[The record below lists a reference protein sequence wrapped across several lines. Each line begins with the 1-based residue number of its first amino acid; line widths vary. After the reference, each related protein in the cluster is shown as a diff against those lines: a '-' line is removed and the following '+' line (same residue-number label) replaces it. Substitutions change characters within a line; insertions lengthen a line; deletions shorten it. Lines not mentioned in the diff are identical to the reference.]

1 MERSSSQRD
10 LRSERLSKTPYTRP
24 GPSSSRLRKST
35 SMTPLA
41 TLKSIVSYV
50 SSPFT
55 RSSTLLPTHSSS
67 THNQNQDQNHDQDLD
82 VQVDNDQKSESGSE
96 DNWNGEPPEN
106 MQGQDVFSLAAAAGR
121 RGDEFEERASAWRS
135 RGEKPGGRRELARLG
150 LEAQP
155 TKSSLEP
162 PTPTAPG
169 HFALMKSSPSMP
181 LLSSSSTTNAQ
192 SSSLQVPF
200 IAGPPRASGFGSG
213 LGSSS
218 TLTRARSAL
227 AISEQNNTTLPPR
240 SPLPSFVP
248 PAISTPQQ
256 QLQTAGVG
264 LSSSASSVALTA
276 FLEAKK
282 GQQMT
287 PDDFRVIETL
297 TDNMKAESHVGSPPR
312 SAGKINRWAAGSY
325 PSSGSGS
332 KTGLQSSRSFIGL
345 STPAKQSPNVNGGL
359 STPGQVF
366 AVGTMPTPGSNHVK
380 ASPYKQRYLG
390 PGMSPR
396 RMFPQPKKS
405 SLKPLFNFGAAPDDE
420 IAKGNKKRKT
430 GEEEDEAQE
439 SMEVDETSSSL
450 AKSAILG
457 SPSQPAKGLSSSVS
471 MPSLAGSTKP
481 SSLDRSSSKL
491 SVGPIHTPVRPSPL
505 SRSINKP
512 ESPVPTSSPGPVDEK
527 AKRKAEAEAAGKK
540 RAAEII
546 MDIIDEEIGPVV
558 PTRQAEPIVF
568 NPYDRNSLNPS
579 PAPAVPSSTPS
590 KAFAGST
597 PRKGGA
603 GGSGSGG
610 AISPARRT
618 PTRGAAAKL
627 EAHREAMK
635 GSKPLTTIDRI
646 KGVRPWETRGSPS
659 RSTGPGRVEAPT
671 PDDDIIEID
680 ELVDESE
687 AASASASSR
696 APSPAPAPASAFA
709 PAAQGPSTKP
719 AAPSFTSA
727 SAKIP
732 PAETFKPF
740 SPPTVSFSSQPLP
753 KSASANAPS
762 IGSFDSPTRDSIIAA
777 SKTSSQQNAVPKPT
791 FSFTPSPAPAKKQ
804 EQESELVKPA
814 SASAPVSPASASSSK
829 LDVNAIYL
837 SAKDSALKI
846 AKPALPFF
854 TFTLPPRPLESAK
867 TKEQAEAAEAVRR
880 EASQRPAP
888 TFSFTLTAEIASVK
902 PAANA
907 NAGTGGAEW
916 TCTLCMLKNPGSA
929 TEKCTVCENPKPTS
943 APTKAS
949 GSGSASASSAS
960 STSSGPWTCSLCML
974 QNPASAT
981 EKCTI
986 CEAPKPAAGSAK
998 SAAPAPAFSFGASP
1012 SVLPSTSGGDGVGP
1026 WTCSLCML
1034 QNPASATEKC
1044 TICEAPKP
1052 ASSAPASTSAAAPA
1066 STPFTGFGAGFG
1078 PKKAAGGG
1086 EWTCSTCMLQN
1097 PDSAKEKCTIC
1108 EAKRP

>member
-10 LRSERLSKTPYTRP
+10 LKSERLSRTPYTRP
-24 GPSSSRLRKST
+24 EPSRLRKSA

-55 RSSTLLPTHSSS
+55 RSSSLLPTHS
-67 THNQNQDQNHDQDLD
+67 TNQDLD
-82 VQVDNDQKSESGSE
+82 VQVDQNGKHEEIDIDQKSESGSE
-96 DNWNGEPPEN
+96 DNWNGEPPAN

-121 RGDEFEERASAWRS
+121 RGDDFEERASNWRS

-150 LEAQP
+150 LEAHSS
-155 TKSSLEP
+155 KSSLEP

-169 HFALMKSSPSMP
+169 HFALIKLSPSMP
-181 LLSSSSTTNAQ
+181 ALSSAKTS
-192 SSSLQVPF
+192 SSSLQVPL
-200 IAGPPRASGFGSG
+200 AAPPRPSGAT
-213 LGSSS
+213 S
-218 TLTRARSAL
+218 TSTRARSPL
-227 AISEQNNTTLPPR
+227 AAEQNNSLPPR

-248 PAISTPQQ
+248 PSISTPQH
-256 QLQTAGVG
+256 AGG
-264 LSSSASSVALTA
+264 LSSSASSAALTA

-287 PDDFRVIETL
+287 PEDFRVIETL

-312 SAGKINRWAAGSY
+312 SVDRTAGWAAGSY
-325 PSSGSGS
+325 PSSGSAL
-332 KTGLQSSRSFIGL
+332 KSSRSYIGL
-345 STPAKQSPNVNGGL
+345 STPAKHSAVGGP

-366 AVGTMPTPGSNHVK
+366 SVGTVPTPGSFSLAGQVK

-405 SLKPLFNFGAAPDDE
+405 SLKPLFNFGAAPDDD
-420 IAKGNKKRKT
+420 IVKNKKRKT
-430 GEEEDEAQE
+430 DDDEEEIMD
-439 SMEVDETSSSL
+439 VDEKSTSPARSGVFGSSS
-450 AKSAILG
+450 
-457 SPSQPAKGLSSSVS
+457 SQPVKGLASSAS
-471 MPSLAGSTKP
+471 MPSLAGFGKP
-481 SSLDRSSSKL
+481 SPIDRSQNKL
-491 SVGPIHTPVRPSPL
+491 SAGPVHTPARPSPL
-505 SRSINKP
+505 SRSVNTP
-512 ESPVPTSSPGPVDEK
+512 ESPASTTPGRETGDDK

-558 PTRQAEPIVF
+558 PTRKAEPIVF

-597 PRKGGA
+597 PRK
-603 GGSGSGG
+603 SGTHTPV
-610 AISPARRT
+610 SPARRT

-646 KGVRPWETRGSPS
+646 KGVRPWESRGSPS
-659 RSTGPGRVEAPT
+659 RNPGAGRVETPT

-680 ELVDESE
+680 ELINDSE
-687 AASASASSR
+687 AASASSR
-696 APSPAPAPASAFA
+696 APSPAPASRP
-709 PAAQGPSTKP
+709 QQPSTHKP
-719 AAPSFTSA
+719 AEPTFTSA

-732 PAETFKPF
+732 PAQTFKPF
-740 SPPTVSFSSQPLP
+740 DTPALSFSSQPLP
-753 KSASANAPS
+753 KSASQAAPS

-777 SKTSSQQNAVPKPT
+777 SKPRENAVPRPT
-791 FSFTPSPAPAKKQ
+791 FSFTPSPAPAK
-804 EQESELVKPA
+804 EQESTEQAKPA
-814 SASAPVSPASASSSK
+814 RAPSSFTSISSK

-854 TFTLPPRPLESAK
+854 TFTLPPRPLESSK

-880 EASQRPAP
+880 EAAKRQAP
-888 TFSFTLTAEIASVK
+888 TFTFNLTATPIDTGASK
-902 PAANA
+902 SAANA
-907 NAGTGGAEW
+907 AEW
-916 TCTLCMLKNPGSA
+916 TCSLCMLKNPASA
-929 TEKCTVCENPKPTS
+929 TEKCTVCENPKPAS
-943 APTKAS
+943 APAPLFKAS
-949 GSGSASASSAS
+949 APAASVS

-986 CEAPKPAAGSAK
+986 CEAPKPAAVPAK
-998 SAAPAPAFSFGASP
+998 SSSAAPAFSFGSSAPSAS
-1012 SVLPSTSGGDGVGP
+1012 GGP

-1034 QNPASATEKC
+1034 QNSASATEKC

-1052 ASSAPASTSAAAPA
+1052 SSKPATLAPASVSA
-1066 STPFTGFGAGFG
+1066 PFTGFGAGFG
-1078 PKKAAGGG
+1078 FKKAAGAGG